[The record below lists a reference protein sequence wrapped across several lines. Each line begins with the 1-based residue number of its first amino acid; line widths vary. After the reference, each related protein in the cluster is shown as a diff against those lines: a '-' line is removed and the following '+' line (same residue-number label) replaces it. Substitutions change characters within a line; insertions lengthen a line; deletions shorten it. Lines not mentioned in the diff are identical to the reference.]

1 MRAAV
6 YKGGQQFSVEDLPD
20 PTPGPGQVVID
31 VNYCAICGTDVH
43 HFLYDIAP
51 PGSVMG
57 HEYSGV
63 VSSVG
68 QGVTRW
74 AVGDRVVGGGGE
86 PPPGGTSS
94 PLRRERTNY
103 RLDSASAP
111 VTRVRAYAEKVL
123 MEEWEPVPVPEGVSD
138 EAAAMCEP
146 CAVTVHAVRLSQL
159 KIGDS
164 VVVLGAGPIGLLCMQ
179 VARAA
184 GASKVIVSE
193 PAPARAEAARRL
205 GADAVINPLEEDA
218 EARVVELT
226 GGTGPDVVFEC
237 AAAKGTLDQAL
248 NMVRRNGQ
256 VVLVAIVW
264 EQTPLLPPD
273 WMAREIS
280 LKTSFGSQPED
291 WRIALD
297 LIKSGRVT
305 MDPLVSEASFVP
317 LSEIQGAFEALC
329 NPTNEVQMVVRHG

>member
-68 QGVTRW
+68 QSVTRW

-86 PPPGGTSS
+86 PPPGGTAS